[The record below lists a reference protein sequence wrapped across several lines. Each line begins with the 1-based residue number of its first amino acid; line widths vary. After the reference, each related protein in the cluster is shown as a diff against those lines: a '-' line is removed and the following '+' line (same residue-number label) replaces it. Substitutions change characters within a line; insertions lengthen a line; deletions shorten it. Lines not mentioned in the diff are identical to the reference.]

1 MKQHIT
7 TTFILVMMM
16 IGATA
21 CGQDYDLVISNGRVM
36 DPETGFD
43 AVANVGVKDGMIAS
57 ITTETLDGKRTID
70 ATGHVVAPG
79 FIDYHSHG
87 QEPYAFRLYA
97 RDGVTTPLD
106 LELGAHGVDEFYD
119 YWENETAIVNY
130 GTSASHAFSRI
141 AVLDG
146 VDPGRSPIYTGALG
160 AAMQDGALFKTKV
173 YDPKDEPAILDAV
186 EHGLKRG
193 AIGIS
198 YPLGYYTVTGSPEVM
213 AVASLAAKYNQIIT
227 VHVRYLSQIP
237 PSGYLGLEEMLTV
250 ARTQN
255 VP

>member
-1 MKQHIT
+1 
-7 TTFILVMMM
+7 M
-16 IGATA
+16 IA
-21 CGQDYDLVISNGRVM
+21 NGRVM

-43 AVANVGVKDGMIAS
+43 AVANVGVKAGMIAS

-160 AAMQDGALFKTKV
+160 AALVSMVCNLTLGKKGYEDVQDDIEALLGNSEALRQELLALLA
-173 YDPKDEPAILDAV
+173 DPPPNTVDEP
-186 EHGLKRG
+186 R
-193 AIGIS
+193 
-198 YPLGYYTVTGSPEVM
+198 
-213 AVASLAAKYNQIIT
+213 
-227 VHVRYLSQIP
+227 
-237 PSGYLGLEEMLTV
+237 MLTV
-250 ARTQN
+250 VLIVGRLIDYRNRWSPT
-255 VP
+255 PTPIR